1 MIMGLTEAQKKIS
14 TSQKFWDNLERGKK
28 QVELWQK
35 QPMTPEEFR
44 ETMANRKAF
53 LKKNSLRISK

>member
-1 MIMGLTEAQKKIS
+1 MELTEAQKKIS
-14 TSQKFWDNLERGKK
+14 TSQKFWDNLERGKR

-35 QPMTPEEFR
+35 QPMTPEEFK

-53 LKKNSLRISK
+53 LSKSR